1 LACLVDFCSENDKIY
16 FPENSTDS
24 DSVNDEECEE
34 CYDKLEELLDTRKSR
49 SKKGVGTSMWNICNN
64 NFSTRLFIG
73 NFQ

>member
-1 LACLVDFCSENDKIY
+1 MTKYIFQR
-16 FPENSTDS
+16 TQQT
-24 DSVNDEECEE
+24 DSVNDEEYGE

-49 SKKGVGTSMWNICNN
+49 SKKGVSTSMWNICNS